1 MKKAILHTNKKNCI
15 KINKL
20 DGFLLEITIDPLD
33 LTLLKAKIFAEQTE
47 KKSSMVPNRNV
58 AIIMTPP

>member
-1 MKKAILHTNKKNCI
+1 MKKAILHTNKNCI

-20 DGFLLEITIDPLD
+20 DGFLLDITIDPLD

-47 KKSSMVPNRNV
+47 KKAAWCLTGMLQ
-58 AIIMTPP
+58 